1 VTPCRGA
8 DFGVSEEDAATIITM
23 QMEAAY
29 SPQTL
34 ISTYSSPA

>member
-1 VTPCRGA
+1 VQI
-8 DFGVSEEDAATIITM
+8 DFGVSEEDAATIITL

-34 ISTYSSPA
+34 IATSNYPD